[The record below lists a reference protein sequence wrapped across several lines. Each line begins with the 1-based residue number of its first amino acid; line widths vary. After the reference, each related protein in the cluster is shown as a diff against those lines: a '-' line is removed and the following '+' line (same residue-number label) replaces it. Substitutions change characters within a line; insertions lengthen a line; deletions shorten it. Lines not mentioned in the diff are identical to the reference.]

1 MSEKEK
7 KSREMLEQLE
17 KLPPKAQERIGYMIE
32 GALVL
37 AESRDDRPAQPGQE
51 RMKKAPE
58 RGRRGKNDRS
68 IDRNELAFCAGKCLV
83 YQDVHWQ
90 STVVRVGRSSSE
102 RGKHCGADWSITLAL
117 TIPE

>member
-37 AESRDDRPAQPGQE
+37 AESRDDRPDQPG
-51 RMKKAPE
+51 KSA
-58 RGRRGKNDRS
+58 
-68 IDRNELAFCAGKCLV
+68 
-83 YQDVHWQ
+83 
-90 STVVRVGRSSSE
+90 
-102 RGKHCGADWSITLAL
+102 
-117 TIPE
+117 

>member
-37 AESRDDRPAQPGQE
+37 AESRDDRPAQP
-51 RMKKAPE
+51 RKRA
-58 RGRRGKNDRS
+58 
-68 IDRNELAFCAGKCLV
+68 
-83 YQDVHWQ
+83 
-90 STVVRVGRSSSE
+90 
-102 RGKHCGADWSITLAL
+102 
-117 TIPE
+117 